1 MCQKIPLK
9 DYLLKPSFLSG
20 KYTDNRGRVKTGE
33 YDLDLNEF
41 LIVCCL
47 TSISTISKTR
57 KQYARWWPLWSDL
70 CIREEYEK
78 QQDISF
84 RKGKWKSNTGLKFC
98 CEVQILSL
106 NRPRSSWGGKR
117 DFKSQ
122 SRKGNKT
129 LTKEEKRKSRIFFSL
144 PPRYMAWRPPA
155 LFFSRGFMTESF

>member
-57 KQYARWWPLWSDL
+57 KQYARWWPLWSDF

-78 QQDISF
+78 QQDTSF
-84 RKGKWKSNTGLKFC
+84 RKDKWKSGLTFC